1 MPNELKQYNDIEL
14 LDIFP
19 EAKEIIP
26 ALIKEY
32 KIQRKHLVRAII
44 KEHEYIMTSSD
55 EMFIYFWTAW
65 LKLTKV
71 QDLLILD
78 KKIQRLQRFLKPASN
93 ETKSLGRVSDENIES
108 ARNVPI
114 ESLLDQKFRRSSNNL
129 LGLCPFHDENTPSFY
144 IYVNENRG
152 WCFGCN
158 QGGDVIG
165 IVMRLHDLSF
175 VAAVQFLI
183 GGQR

>member
-1 MPNELKQYNDIEL
+1 MPNEVKQYNDREL

-19 EAKEIIP
+19 EAREIIP

-32 KIQRKHLVRAII
+32 KNQRKYLVRAII
-44 KEHEYIMTSSD
+44 KEHKYIMTSSD

-71 QDLLILD
+71 HDLLIID
-78 KKIQRLQRFLKPASN
+78 KKMQRLQRFLKPVSN
-93 ETKSLGRVSDENIES
+93 KTKSLDRVSNEDIES
-108 ARNVPI
+108 AKNVPI
-114 ESLLDQKFRRSSNNL
+114 ESLIDQKFRRSGNNL
-129 LGLCPFHDENTPSFY
+129 VGLCPFHNENTPSFY
-144 IYVNENRG
+144 IYVNDNRG

-158 QGGDVIG
+158 QGGDAIVIA
-165 IVMRLHDLSF
+165 MRLHDLSF
-175 VAAVQFLI
+175 KEAIQYLI